1 MTYVKKSFINNSSN
15 KKSTGHKLN
24 NSIGNI
30 GPFINN
36 NFSLE
41 KISNNK
47 MNPPIEYIKYK
58 NNNTNLNSSFKLANE
73 LGKTYYNI
81 GNIFNIDNLDDDNN
95 INLSNNFNINF
106 NLDSLYNINYPFNKS
121 KAKNNMFYVNNF
133 FRKVIIIIGIA
144 IVIKKLELIMYII
157 NIKII
162 ILVILKKEEIKFI
175 IV

>member
-1 MTYVKKSFINNSSN
+1 MKSFINNSSN

-133 FRKVIIIIGIA
+133 FPQSNNNNWNSNSN
-144 IVIKKLELIMYII
+144 KKIRI
-157 NIKII
+157 NNVYNQYKNNNISNI
-162 ILVILKKEEIKFI
+162 
-175 IV
+175 